1 MSDEQDDRLHRLRND
16 FITLTEAASIAH
28 VHMMRGRLDTTIPD
42 AQLNA
47 LANTLT
53 RLITLY
59 SMSDD
64 WTSVR
69 SLTAEDMRGGLI
81 AGGGKII
88 KFQDGRPAI
97 FGLVITRTSL
107 KAALEA
113 L

>member
-1 MSDEQDDRLHRLRND
+1 MSDKEDRLHRLRND

-28 VHMMRGRLDTTIPD
+28 VHMMRSRLDTTIPD

-47 LANTLT
+47 VANTLT
-53 RLITLY
+53 RLVTVY

-81 AGGGKII
+81 AGGGQVI
-88 KFQDGRPAI
+88 KFQDGRPSI
-97 FGLVITRTSL
+97 FGLVITRTSFN
-107 KAALEA
+107 AALGV